1 MMDDTGGDMM
11 TGTIR
16 LTAAQAM
23 MRWLSVQMTEDGT
36 RFIEGVWAIFGHGN
50 VAGIGEAL
58 HGIGDAL
65 PTWRGQ
71 NEQTM
76 AHAAIAYAKA
86 KRRRRAHAVTSSIG
100 PGATNMVTAAA
111 LAHVNRLPVLL
122 IPADVFAG
130 RRPDP
135 VLQQIEDMGDG
146 TVSANDC
153 FRPVTRYF
161 DRISRPEH
169 LLTALPRAMRTLT
182 DPADC
187 GPVCLAFCQDV
198 QAAAFDYPQAFFEPH
213 VWRIRRPEPDPVE
226 VAAVVAAI
234 RAAKAPVI
242 VAGGGVLYS
251 GAEDALADF
260 AARRN
265 IPLVETQAGKG
276 GASWEHPMNFGSP
289 GSTGS
294 AAGNAA
300 CEAADLVIGVGTRF
314 QDFTTGS
321 WTVFA
326 NPDRRLVS
334 INVTGYDALKH
345 GALGVVGDARVTLE
359 KIDAALGDTRFAAA
373 DARARTDWHATVA
386 KVTAAPARDA
396 NKLPSDAQVIG
407 AVQRVATDKTV
418 AMCAAGT
425 MPGALQVLWQSA
437 KGGYHMEYGYSCMGY
452 EIAGAMGIALADPSK
467 EVICFVGD
475 GSYMM
480 ANSELAT
487 AVMRRVPFTV
497 VLTDNRGYG
506 CINRLQQECGGAEF
520 NNMYK
525 DANVEA
531 QPEIDF
537 VAHAASM
544 GAHAEKATGIADLE
558 ARIVAARGRDIPS
571 VIVIDTE
578 AVSGTGAGGH
588 WWDVAVPEVGGP
600 ERLEKARARYRANA
614 ARQRVIN

>member
-1 MMDDTGGDMM
+1 VKDDKGGNGM
-11 TGTIR
+11 TATIR

-23 MRWLSVQMTEDGT
+23 MRWLSVQMTEEGE

-76 AHAAIAYAKA
+76 AHAAIAYAKTL
-86 KRRRRAHAVTSSIG
+86 RRRRAHAVTSSIG
-100 PGATNMVTAAA
+100 PGSLNLVTAAA
-111 LAHVNRLPVLL
+111 LAHVNRLPVLF
-122 IPADVFAG
+122 ICGDVFAN

-135 VLQQIEDMGDG
+135 VLQQIEDFDDG

-153 FRPVTRYF
+153 FKPVVRYF

-169 LLTALPRAMRTLT
+169 ILTALPRALRTMT

-198 QAAAFDYPQAFFEPH
+198 QAEAFDYPVSFFEPR
-213 VWRIRRPEPDPVE
+213 VWRIRRPEPDPIE

-234 RAAKAPVI
+234 EAAKAPVI

-251 GAEDALADF
+251 GADDLLADF
-260 AARRN
+260 ATRRN
-265 IPLVETQAGKG
+265 IPIVETQAGKG
-276 GASWEHPMNFGSP
+276 ATSFEHAMNFGSP
-289 GSTGS
+289 GVTGS

-300 CEAADLVIGVGTRF
+300 CAAADLVIGIGTRF

-321 WTVFA
+321 WTVFS

-334 INVTGYDALKH
+334 INLTGYDASKH
-345 GALGVVGDARVTLE
+345 GAIGVVGDAKVTLE
-359 KIDAALGDTRFAAA
+359 KIDAALGEISFTAA
-373 DARARTDWHATVA
+373 DAKARTDWHAAVA
-386 KVTAAPARDA
+386 RVTAAPTPDA
-396 NKLPSDAQVIG
+396 NKLPSDAEVIG
-407 AVQRVATDKTV
+407 AVQRIATEKTV

-425 MPGALQVLWQSA
+425 MPGALQVLWQAA
-437 KGGYHMEYGYSCMGY
+437 KGGYHMEYGFSCMGY
-452 EIAGAMGIALADPSK
+452 EVAGAMGIALADPSK

-475 GSYMM
+475 GSYML

-487 AVMRRVPFTV
+487 AVMRRVPFTI

-525 DANVEA
+525 DSNVEV

-544 GAHAEKATGIADLE
+544 GAHAEKAADIVDLE
-558 ARIVAARGRDIPS
+558 AKIVAARGRDIPS

-578 AVSGTGAGGH
+578 AVSGAGAGGH
-588 WWDVAVPEVGGP
+588 WWDVAVPQVGGP
-600 ERLEKARARYRANA
+600 ERLEKARQYYNANVA
-614 ARQRVIN
+614 LQRVFN